1 MCAPWSRAE
10 TQVRPYIKYPLDGY
24 LYKEIRMTPEEVIA
38 KVKAR
43 AKTNF
48 RTGLN

>member
-1 MCAPWSRAE
+1 LSDASWVE
-10 TQVRPYIKYPLDGY
+10 
-24 LYKEIRMTPEEVIA
+24 EIRMTPEEVIA

-43 AKTNF
+43 AKANF

>member
-1 MCAPWSRAE
+1 LGFHGKAC
-10 TQVRPYIKYPLDGY
+10 GY
-24 LYKEIRMTPEEVIA
+24 LLFNEEIRMTPEEVIA

-43 AKTNF
+43 AKANF

>member
-1 MCAPWSRAE
+1 MA
-10 TQVRPYIKYPLDGY
+10 I
-24 LYKEIRMTPEEVIA
+24 LYEEMRMTPEEVIA

-43 AKTNF
+43 AKANF